1 MNLDKLTVNVRVL
14 SAYQAMDLGLAVA
27 RAWFLPLWRLW
38 WSSGYWLVGALL
50 LSGLLCTQLIQDDWG
65 FLLYLLPIWWCKPM
79 YERPLLIYLSQRL
92 FDDDYPISKVKTD
105 SKTMPSLR
113 FMLIKRFSL
122 QRLMVMPVYLLEG
135 QTSDNAKTRLRLL
148 TRQQGSAITWHS
160 LAFFVVELVW
170 YLAVGYLL
178 LEPFGLSE
186 QELQY
191 QSTLVQALVALVE
204 LVSYVLIISVIAP
217 FFVASGFMMYLC
229 KRSLL
234 EGWDIELTFRKLAY
248 RYQHAR
254 TQSTH
259 TQGDKP

>member
-27 RAWFLPLWRLW
+27 RAWFLPLWQLW
-38 WSSGYWLVGALL
+38 WSSGYWLAGALL
-50 LSGLLCTQLIQDDWG
+50 LGGFLYAQNLQNDWG

-92 FDDDYPISKVKTD
+92 FDEDYPATKVKID
-105 SKTMPSLR
+105 AKTMPSLR
-113 FMLIKRFSL
+113 FMLIKRFSF
-122 QRLMVMPVYLLEG
+122 QRLMVMPVYLLER
-135 QTSDNAKTRLRLL
+135 QTGDDAKARLRLL

-170 YLAVGYLL
+170 YLSVGYLL
-178 LEPFGLSE
+178 LEPFGLLE

-191 QSTLVQALVALVE
+191 QSTLVQTLVVLAE
-204 LVSYVLIISVIAP
+204 FVSYVLIISVIAP

-248 RYQHAR
+248 RYQHTR

-259 TQGDKP
+259 TRG